1 MEVEEYLRK
10 LRAVHDTIET
20 LQGRISLQETEVA
33 LTWANLLLEQTIR
46 SLPSPEIELCVNRIL
61 DVAQQ
66 VLGCAFEY
74 HELAHLLL
82 KKRLERDIEDC
93 PTLFALAVSQSS

>member
-1 MEVEEYLRK
+1 MDVEEYLRK
-10 LRAVHDTIET
+10 LRAVHDTVEA
-20 LQGRISLQETEVA
+20 LQGEVTLQETDVA

-46 SLPSPEIELCVNRIL
+46 ALPSPEIEMCMNRIL
-61 DVAQQ
+61 DIAQQ

-82 KKRLERDIEDC
+82 KKRQELGLEEC
-93 PTLFALAVSQSS
+93 PTLFALMVPLRP